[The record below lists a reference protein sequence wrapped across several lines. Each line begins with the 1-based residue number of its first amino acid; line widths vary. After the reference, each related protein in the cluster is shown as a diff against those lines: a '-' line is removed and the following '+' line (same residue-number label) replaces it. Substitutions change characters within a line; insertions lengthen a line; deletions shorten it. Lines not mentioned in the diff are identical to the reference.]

1 MRNLAVESSLSLL
14 YQNPFIFSFL
24 YAGFN
29 FPVLLSSFPSSQF
42 PHYFCLPC
50 DVCASSGSFV
60 LTQPAKIRGKR
71 GFILPGRIHHRRC
84 LREIKDEGKGE
95 LEIYSGLVLKMYLST
110 ALLKADI
117 FSPLFSSFI
126 LIQPYHTVQINSGE
140 RGVGPFAGLKMLAV
154 VEEWIG
160 QEGDVEQQDTFLS
173 ILSHNYSSEANLIL
187 KIQLDKSFGRRK
199 GNLRVLA
206 LFMIQLNP
214 CLFGYWVCWITA
226 GLSKPRANPAVR
238 SAESWRVS
246 SRGNGSE
253 PAVSVLPNQGDR
265 DLSWSPFSTSLS
277 KMQ

>member
-50 DVCASSGSFV
+50 DVWASSGSFG
-60 LTQPAKIRGKR
+60 LTQPAKIRGKH

-117 FSPLFSSFI
+117 LSPLFSSFI
-126 LIQPYHTVQINSGE
+126 LIQPYHTVQ
-140 RGVGPFAGLKMLAV
+140 RQF
-154 VEEWIG
+154 
-160 QEGDVEQQDTFLS
+160 
-173 ILSHNYSSEANLIL
+173 
-187 KIQLDKSFGRRK
+187 RRK
-199 GNLRVLA
+199 GRRA
-206 LFMIQLNP
+206 L
-214 CLFGYWVCWITA
+214 CWLENA
-226 GLSKPRANPAVR
+226 GC
-238 SAESWRVS
+238 
-246 SRGNGSE
+246 SRGVNRTRRRCWTTRHVPLHS
-253 PAVSVLPNQGDR
+253 VS
-265 DLSWSPFSTSLS
+265 
-277 KMQ
+277 